1 MELSL
6 EQIRRNQISAGIAAY
21 EKLQEQ
27 TENPMEINER
37 LLMQILSD
45 NKDTDYGKKYNFA
58 GIHSIA
64 EYQESLPITRY
75 EDYIGY
81 IDAMLNHNQNNIIT
95 SYNVVYFSE
104 TSGTLGGTKLLP
116 LTDKTLEIF
125 KIYNLAI
132 SNGVLIKKLGD
143 SWIGGRS
150 MRLTEAK
157 IRTLENGI
165 QCGPVTSRMV
175 SDAKLHIKQLFTS
188 PYGSNVS

>member
-1 MELSL
+1 MQLELSL

-81 IDAMLNHNQNNIIT
+81 IDAMCNCQVKMN
-95 SYNVVYFSE
+95 
-104 TSGTLGGTKLLP
+104 
-116 LTDKTLEIF
+116 
-125 KIYNLAI
+125 
-132 SNGVLIKKLGD
+132 KK
-143 SWIGGRS
+143 
-150 MRLTEAK
+150 
-157 IRTLENGI
+157 
-165 QCGPVTSRMV
+165 
-175 SDAKLHIKQLFTS
+175 
-188 PYGSNVS
+188 